1 MRGIV
6 SGVPIWQAAASGFSL
21 FSPLPISSGGT
32 NAPDAPTARTNL
44 GATPVGA
51 SVFTAADAAS
61 ARTAIGATPVGASV
75 FTAADAASARTAIG
89 VPGWTEIPQIIT
101 TSGSAF
107 DIINI
112 PDLVAEIEIMF
123 NFVSLFSTGPTGI
136 LVQLGDPVSGFN
148 TTGYWSG
155 QAMIINAASPA
166 LSLSSTVSGFY
177 IENPSVADFQVGNMR
192 LVRGSRADFWTCT
205 FSVVQTSP
213 RLVVGAGNK
222 FITGGNRLD
231 RLRITRT
238 GTGNFDN
245 GDIQVRYR

>member
-6 SGVPIWQAAASGFSL
+6 SGSPIWQAAASGFSL

-44 GATPVGA
+44 GATTVGA

-61 ARTAIGATPVGASV
+61 ARTAIGATTVGASV

-89 VPGWTEIPQIIT
+89 VPGWTEVPEIAT

-112 PDLVAEIEIMF
+112 PDLVAEIEITF
-123 NFVSLFSTGPTGI
+123 SFVSLSSTTPTGI
-136 LVQLGDPVSGFN
+136 LVQLGDPVNGFN

-155 QAMIINAASPA
+155 QAMISNASSPA
-166 LSLSSTVSGFY
+166 LSSSSTVSGFY
-177 IENPSVADFQVGNMR
+177 IENPSTADFQTGNMR
-192 LVRGSRADFWTCT
+192 LVRGSLPQFWTCT
-205 FSVVQTSP
+205 FSVFQTTP
-213 RLVVGAGNK
+213 RMVVGVGSK
-222 FITGGNRLD
+222 LFTGDRLD

-238 GTGNFDN
+238 STGNFDN
-245 GDIQVRYR
+245 GNVHVRYR

>member
-1 MRGIV
+1 
-6 SGVPIWQAAASGFSL
+6 VPIWQAAASGFSL

-89 VPGWTEIPQIIT
+89 VANWTEVPAFIT

-107 DIINI
+107 DITGI

-123 NFVSLFSTGPTGI
+123 DFVSLFSTGPTGI
-136 LVQLGDPVSGFN
+136 LVQLGDQVNGLN

-155 QAMIINAASPA
+155 QAMITNASSPTLSFSGA
-166 LSLSSTVSGFY
+166 LSGFY
-177 IENPSVADFQVGNMR
+177 IENTSTADAHVGTMR
-192 LVRGSRADFWTCT
+192 LVRGSGPSYWACT
-205 FSVVQTSP
+205 FSVAQTSP
-213 RLVVGAGNK
+213 RLIVGVGNK
-222 FITGGNRLD
+222 YLNGGNRLD

-238 GTGNFDN
+238 GTGNFDSGN
-245 GDIQVRYR
+245 IQARYR